1 MVIALFNIIFSD
13 EIQPKITWTG
23 KTNKKNLKKIALKA
37 FTKIMKLM
45 TSLSRAADIKFTDKL
60 CEETIVYKI
69 LKYAYRVKSAK
80 AAASNA
86 NIPGIN
92 HSSTEEIPSLT
103 NGKDKENPVIQTLV
117 PSIEHSSIPTSGSS
131 QPFQQPAILTA
142 PPQSHLPYSYG
153 HPVGNWMNGNIWP
166 QQLIMQAQTQNA
178 NS

>member
-1 MVIALFNIIFSD
+1 
-13 EIQPKITWTG
+13 
-23 KTNKKNLKKIALKA
+23 
-37 FTKIMKLM
+37 M

-86 NIPGIN
+86 NIPGDTDIN

-103 NGKDKENPVIQTLV
+103 NGKDK
-117 PSIEHSSIPTSGSS
+117 EHSSIPTSGSS

-142 PPQSHLPYSYG
+142 PPQSHLPYSYV

-178 NS
+178 NGEMGNAC